1 MERWQGLKAFP
12 KKRLG
17 VIWVDAHADFHSPYT
32 TPSGNMHGMPL
43 AMACWFD
50 NLECKVNDPKGETI
64 DYWEQIK
71 NVGIPGAKIYPE
83 DIVLVSVHSIEKP
96 ENYLINKY
104 NINFIE
110 VEDVEKINR

>member
-1 MERWQGLKAFP
+1 MEQLPESKKAFP

-17 VIWVDAHADFHSPYT
+17 VVWIDAHADFHSPYT

-43 AMACWFD
+43 AMACGFD

-71 NVGIPGAKIYPE
+71 NVGIPGG
-83 DIVLVSVHSIEKP
+83 
-96 ENYLINKY
+96 ENSAGGYCVD
-104 NINFIE
+104 FGA
-110 VEDVEKINR
+110 